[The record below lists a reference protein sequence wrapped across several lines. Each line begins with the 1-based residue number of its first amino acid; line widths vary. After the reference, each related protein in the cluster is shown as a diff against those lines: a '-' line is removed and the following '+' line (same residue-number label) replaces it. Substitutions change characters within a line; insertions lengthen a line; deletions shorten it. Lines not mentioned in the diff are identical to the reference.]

1 MLDVMDPF
9 YVVMLYLFLGIGIGF
24 FGAWLYARYIY

>member
-9 YVVMLYLFLGIGIGF
+9 CVVMLYLFLGICIGF
-24 FGAWLYARYIY
+24 FCAWLYARYIY